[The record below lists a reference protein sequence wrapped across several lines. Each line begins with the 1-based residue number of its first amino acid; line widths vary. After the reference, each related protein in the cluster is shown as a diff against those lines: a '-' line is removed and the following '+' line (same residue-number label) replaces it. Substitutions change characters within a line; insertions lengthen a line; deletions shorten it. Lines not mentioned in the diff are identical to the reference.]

1 LCHVEFPLTF
11 PLTFC
16 GGYAARSQS
25 FWRGRLLVLAPKFS
39 RGESQKMKYAAEL
52 FGTFVL
58 VFAGLTTAVI
68 AGAKVGN
75 VGVAMAF
82 GLSLLAMAFAVGP
95 ISGCHIN
102 PAVTLGML
110 VSGRMAAKEA
120 VGYWISQ
127 CVGAT
132 IASAVVL
139 FIATGAPG
147 GSLASLAGAANGF
160 GDHSPASYSMAAAFV
175 AEMFL
180 TSLLVFTVL
189 GATDDRAPAGFA
201 AIPIGLILT
210 VIILA
215 GIPVTNGS
223 FNPAR
228 SIGPALLVGGWAL
241 QQLWLFIVAP
251 MTGGVLAAVLYRTI
265 RVPGPLISAK
275 QAEQALPSHR
285 AERRQNSK

>member
-1 LCHVEFPLTF
+1 
-11 PLTFC
+11 
-16 GGYAARSQS
+16 
-25 FWRGRLLVLAPKFS
+25 
-39 RGESQKMKYAAEL
+39 MKYAAEL
-52 FGTFVL
+52 LGTFVL

-68 AGAKVGN
+68 AGGQVGN
-75 VGVAMAF
+75 VGVALAF
-82 GLSLLAMAFAVGP
+82 GISLLAMVYTLGP

-110 VSGRMAAKEA
+110 VARRISGKDA

-127 CVGAT
+127 IIGGI
-132 IASAVVL
+132 IASGLVL
-139 FIATGAPG
+139 FLAKGAPG

-160 GDHSPASYSMAAAFV
+160 ANHSPGHYGMGACFV

-180 TSLLVFTVL
+180 TMLLVLTVL
-189 GATDDRAPAGFA
+189 GSTDDRAPAGFA
-201 AIPIGLILT
+201 GLPIGLILT

-215 GIPVTNGS
+215 GIPITNGS

-228 SIGPALLVGGWAL
+228 SIGPAVLVGGWAI

-251 MTGGVLAAVLYRTI
+251 MCGGVIAALLYMGI

-285 AERRQNSK
+285 EERRQN

>member
-1 LCHVEFPLTF
+1 
-11 PLTFC
+11 
-16 GGYAARSQS
+16 
-25 FWRGRLLVLAPKFS
+25 
-39 RGESQKMKYAAEL
+39 MKYAAEL

-210 VIILA
+210 TIILA
-215 GIPVTNGS
+215 GIPITNGS

-251 MTGGVLAAVLYRTI
+251 MAGGVLAAVLYKTI

-285 AERRQNSK
+285 EERRQNKP

>member
-1 LCHVEFPLTF
+1 
-11 PLTFC
+11 
-16 GGYAARSQS
+16 
-25 FWRGRLLVLAPKFS
+25 
-39 RGESQKMKYAAEL
+39 MKYAAEL

-68 AGAKVGN
+68 AGGKVGN

-82 GLSLLAMAFAVGP
+82 GLSLLAMAYAVGP

-120 VGYWISQ
+120 IGYWVAQ
-127 CVGAT
+127 CIGAI
-132 IASAVVL
+132 IASGVVL

-147 GSLASLAGAANGF
+147 GSMLSLAGAANGF
-160 GDHSPASYSMAAAFV
+160 GDHSPANYSMAAAFV

-180 TSLLVFTVL
+180 TMLLVFTVL
-189 GATDDRAPAGFA
+189 GSTDDRAPAGFA
-201 AIPIGLILT
+201 GIPIGLILT
-210 VIILA
+210 TIILA
-215 GIPVTNGS
+215 GIPITNGS

-228 SIGPALLVGGWAL
+228 SIGPAVLVGGWAL

-251 MTGGVLAAVLYRTI
+251 MAGGVIAALLYKGI
-265 RVPGPLISAK
+265 RLPGPLISAK
-275 QAEQALPSHR
+275 QAEQVLPSHQ
-285 AERRQNSK
+285 AERRQNK

>member
-1 LCHVEFPLTF
+1 
-11 PLTFC
+11 
-16 GGYAARSQS
+16 
-25 FWRGRLLVLAPKFS
+25 
-39 RGESQKMKYAAEL
+39 MKYAAEL

-68 AGAKVGN
+68 AGGKVGN

-82 GLSLLAMAFAVGP
+82 GLSLLAMAFAIGP

-110 VSGRMAAKEA
+110 VSRRMGIKEA
-120 VGYWISQ
+120 AGYWVAQ
-127 CVGAT
+127 CIGAI

-139 FIATGAPG
+139 FIASGAPG
-147 GSLASLAGAANGF
+147 GSIASLAGAANGF

-210 VIILA
+210 TIILA
-215 GIPVTNGS
+215 GIPITNGS

-228 SIGPALLVGGWAL
+228 SIGPAVLVGGWAI

-251 MTGGVLAAVLYRTI
+251 MCGGVIAALLYMTM
-265 RVPGPLISAK
+265 RVPGPLLTAK
-275 QAEQALPSHR
+275 QAEQSLPSQR
-285 AERRQNSK
+285 AERRQDSK

>member
-1 LCHVEFPLTF
+1 MLGWKQPRRCD
-11 PLTFC
+11 FC
-16 GGYAARSQS
+16 ASVSQGDGIVTS
-25 FWRGRLLVLAPKFS
+25 V
-39 RGESQKMKYAAEL
+39 QKSLEVNIAMKYAAEL

-68 AGAKVGN
+68 AGGQVHN

-82 GLSLLAMAFAVGP
+82 GLSLLAMAYALGP

-110 VSGRMAAKEA
+110 IAGRMKAAEA

-127 CVGAT
+127 IIGGV
-132 IASAVVL
+132 IASGIVL
-139 FIATGAPG
+139 FIAKGAPG

-160 GDHSPASYSMAAAFV
+160 ADHSPGNYGMAACFV
-175 AEMFL
+175 AEMLL

-201 AIPIGLILT
+201 GIPIGLILT
-210 VIILA
+210 VLILA
-215 GIPVTNGS
+215 GIPITNGS

-228 SIGPALLVGGWAL
+228 SIGPAVWVGGWAI

-251 MTGGVLAAVLYRTI
+251 LAGGILAAGLYRVI
-265 RVPGPLISAK
+265 RIPGPMITAR
-275 QAEQALPSHR
+275 QAEQVLPSHQ
-285 AERRQNSK
+285 AERRQAK

>member
-1 LCHVEFPLTF
+1 
-11 PLTFC
+11 
-16 GGYAARSQS
+16 
-25 FWRGRLLVLAPKFS
+25 
-39 RGESQKMKYAAEL
+39 MKYAAEL

-68 AGAKVGN
+68 AGGKVGN

-102 PAVTLGML
+102 PAVTLGMV
-110 VSGRMAAKEA
+110 VSRRMGIKEA
-120 VGYWISQ
+120 AGYWVAQ
-127 CVGAT
+127 CVGAI

-139 FIATGAPG
+139 FIASGAPG
-147 GSLASLAGAANGF
+147 GSIASLAGAANGF
-160 GDHSPASYSMAAAFV
+160 GEHSPANYSMAAAFV

-180 TSLLVFTVL
+180 TMLLVFTVL

-210 VIILA
+210 TIILA

-223 FNPAR
+223 FQSRTQHWTR
-228 SIGPALLVGGWAL
+228 SAGGRMGPATTLAVHCGSDGRRRAGRRSLPYNPHARPIDL
-241 QQLWLFIVAP
+241 SQ
-251 MTGGVLAAVLYRTI
+251 TGASR
-265 RVPGPLISAK
+265 R
-275 QAEQALPSHR
+275 LPSQR
-285 AERRQNSK
+285 AERRQTK

>member
-1 LCHVEFPLTF
+1 
-11 PLTFC
+11 
-16 GGYAARSQS
+16 
-25 FWRGRLLVLAPKFS
+25 
-39 RGESQKMKYAAEL
+39 MKYAAEL

-68 AGAKVGN
+68 AGGKVGN

-82 GLSLLAMAFAVGP
+82 GLSLIAMAFAVGP

-102 PAVTLGML
+102 PAVTLGMV
-110 VSGRMAAKEA
+110 VSRRMGMKEA
-120 VGYWISQ
+120 GGYWVAQSI
-127 CVGAT
+127 GAI

-147 GSLASLAGAANGF
+147 GSIASLAGAANGF
-160 GDHSPASYSMAAAFV
+160 GDHSPASYSMAAAFI

-180 TSLLVFTVL
+180 TMLLVFTVL

-210 VIILA
+210 AIILA

-228 SIGPALLVGGWAL
+228 SIGPAVLVGGWAL

-251 MTGGVLAAVLYRTI
+251 MAGGVIAALLYKTI
-265 RVPGPLISAK
+265 RIPGPLISAK

-285 AERRQNSK
+285 EERRQNNP